1 MGYASIDNLYKTQR
15 ILEESHC
22 YAMEKIHGTSSHI
35 THTRS
40 ITDYTDNV
48 GVKTTGNFHYHG
60 GGVSGAEF
68 KALFDTDRLELLL
81 CACSKSNG
89 YNKITIYG
97 ESYGGKMQKN
107 QWRYGSV
114 LKFCAFEVNIDDRW
128 LTVPEANSFCL
139 ALGIEFV
146 HFVYIETK
154 LSLIDEWRDAPSTQA
169 ERNGVYEYE
178 GKPVPREGVVLRTVD
193 EKLDHRGNRI
203 IAKHKRDEERE
214 TKTPRKVV
222 DPKNLEILKNARLVA
237 EEWVTPTRVFEHV
250 VPKLSIEVVDM
261 TCTKQVISAVIEDV
275 NREGLGEFEPGP
287 TVNAEIGKRTAQLLK
302 QYLADK
308 LKGMEE
314 NK

>member
-1 MGYASIDNLYKTQR
+1 LGYAKIENLYKAQR

-22 YAMEKIHGTSSHI
+22 FALEKLHGTSSHI
-35 THTRS
+35 THTRAV
-40 ITDYTDNV
+40 TDYTDNV

-60 GGVSGAEF
+60 GGISGAQF
-68 KALFDTDRLELLL
+68 RALFDTDRLESILSG
-81 CACSKSNG
+81 CSNSNG

-107 QWRYGSV
+107 QWRYGPV

-139 ALGIEFV
+139 ALGLEFV
-146 HFVYIETK
+146 HFVHIETK

-169 ERNGVYEYE
+169 ARNGVYEFE

-222 DPKNLEILKNARLVA
+222 DPSKLEVLKNARAIA
-237 EEWVTPTRVFEHV
+237 EEWVTKTRLVEHII
-250 VPKLSIEVVDM
+250 PKLPTEVVDM
-261 TCTKQVISAVIEDV
+261 SSTRAVISAMIEDIH
-275 NREGLGEFEPGP
+275 REGAGEFEPGQ

-302 QYLADK
+302 QYLSEK
-308 LKGMEE
+308 LAGKA
-314 NK
+314 